1 MVLKN
6 KFSAYRHYIKYPLCK
21 VLKPSIEHLI
31 LDRMTISSLQ
41 AYKVFDIPGI
51 RFFPEC
57 ETPSHFIKKV
67 DIIMNDIKPKINVV
81 VDRFL
86 DK

>member
-1 MVLKN
+1 
-6 KFSAYRHYIKYPLCK
+6 
-21 VLKPSIEHLI
+21 
-31 LDRMTISSLQ
+31 MTISRLQ
-41 AYKVFDIPGI
+41 ADKVFDIPSI

-57 ETPSHFIKKV
+57 ETPSNFIKKV